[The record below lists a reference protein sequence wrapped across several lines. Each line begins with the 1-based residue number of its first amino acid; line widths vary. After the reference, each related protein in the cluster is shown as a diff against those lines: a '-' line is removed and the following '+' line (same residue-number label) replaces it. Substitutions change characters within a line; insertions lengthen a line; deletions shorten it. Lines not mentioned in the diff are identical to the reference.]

1 MSFGGSSNPPWQR
14 NTLGNAG
21 QPAMGNMQAPPQ
33 MMNTANFVG
42 FQGLTMSNA
51 APQNANL
58 TLIPQLGANLN
69 TINNSNALFANHQQ
83 VQYQNR
89 PALNP
94 NAFGPVQAQQ
104 QILHHQAAAQNQS
117 NQASAVQAAHNS
129 GASQICNS
137 AAFKWNT
144 NLVQQVTTSNQA
156 HGMNMRSNVS
166 QAQLQ
171 HSVQSSQQ
179 QQQQQQSVRNF
190 SGYSA
195 SQVSQ
200 SQSNYSNS
208 YERPSNPVRNSNHS
222 SSSRQ
227 SPPARRSSPDRS
239 SRSERSRDDEEAR
252 KRRKERERYE
262 HIDYIL
268 SIFFFGN
275 LQFELSFMVLV
286 YRQNREREKEQEK
299 RDDRS
304 PARRISPRRRTRP
317 IPRYMVQMPKISLNA

>member
-21 QPAMGNMQAPPQ
+21 QSNPAMANLQAAPQ
-33 MMNTANFVG
+33 MMNANFVG

-51 APQNANL
+51 AQQNANL

-94 NAFGPVQAQQ
+94 NAFGQVQAPQ
-104 QILHHQAAAQNQS
+104 QILHHAAAAQNQS
-117 NQASAVQAAHNS
+117 NQASAIQAAQNS
-129 GASQICNS
+129 GASQLCNS

-156 HGMNMRSNVS
+156 HAMNMRSNVS

-179 QQQQQQSVRNF
+179 QQQNARNF
-190 SGYSA
+190 SGYSS
-195 SQVSQ
+195 SQLSQ
-200 SQSNYSNS
+200 SQSNYANNFERASNS
-208 YERPSNPVRNSNHS
+208 VRNSNHS

-227 SPPARRSSPDRS
+227 SPPSRSRSSPDRS
-239 SRSERSRDDEEAR
+239 SRGERSRDDEDAR
-252 KRRKERERYE
+252 KRRKERERCE
-262 HIDYIL
+262 
-268 SIFFFGN
+268 
-275 LQFELSFMVLV
+275 
-286 YRQNREREKEQEK
+286 
-299 RDDRS
+299 
-304 PARRISPRRRTRP
+304 
-317 IPRYMVQMPKISLNA
+317 

>member
-14 NTLGNAG
+14 NTLGNPG
-21 QPAMGNMQAPPQ
+21 QPAMANLQTQSQ

-94 NAFGPVQAQQ
+94 NAFGPVQAPQ
-104 QILHHQAAAQNQS
+104 QILHHAAQNQS
-117 NQASAVQAAHNS
+117 NQASAVQAAQNS
-129 GASQICNS
+129 GASQLCNS

-144 NLVQQVTTSNQA
+144 NLVQQVTASNQA
-156 HGMNMRSNVS
+156 HGMSMRSNMS

-179 QQQQQQSVRNF
+179 QQQNVRNF
-190 SGYSA
+190 SGYSS

-200 SQSNYSNS
+200 SQSNYGNNFERASNS
-208 YERPSNPVRNSNHS
+208 VRNSNHS

-227 SPPARRSSPDRS
+227 SPPIRSRSSPDRS

-252 KRRKERERYE
+252 KRRKERERCV
-262 HIDYIL
+262 YI
-268 SIFFFGN
+268 
-275 LQFELSFMVLV
+275 
-286 YRQNREREKEQEK
+286 
-299 RDDRS
+299 
-304 PARRISPRRRTRP
+304 
-317 IPRYMVQMPKISLNA
+317 

>member
-1 MSFGGSSNPPWQR
+1 MSVCLEIIMSFGGSSNPPWQR
-14 NTLGNAG
+14 NTLGNPG
-21 QPAMGNMQAPPQ
+21 PNPAMANLQAPPQ

-58 TLIPQLGANLN
+58 TLIPQLGTNLN
-69 TINNSNALFANHQQ
+69 TINNSNALFANHQQQ

-94 NAFGPVQAQQ
+94 NAFGPVQAPQ
-104 QILHHQAAAQNQS
+104 QILHHASAAQNQS
-117 NQASAVQAAHNS
+117 NQASAVQAAQNS
-129 GASQICNS
+129 GASQLCNS

-144 NLVQQVTTSNQA
+144 NLVQQVTTSNQV

-179 QQQQQQSVRNF
+179 QQQNVRNF
-190 SGYSA
+190 SGYSS

-200 SQSNYSNS
+200 SQSNYGNNFERASNS
-208 YERPSNPVRNSNHS
+208 VRNSNHS

-227 SPPARRSSPDRS
+227 SPPTRSRSSPDRS
-239 SRSERSRDDEEAR
+239 SRGDRSRDDEEAR
-252 KRRKERERYE
+252 KRRKERERYK
-262 HIDYIL
+262 HIDPNTL
-268 SIFFFGN
+268 FFQK
-275 LQFELSFMVLV
+275 L
-286 YRQNREREKEQEK
+286 
-299 RDDRS
+299 
-304 PARRISPRRRTRP
+304 AI
-317 IPRYMVQMPKISLNA
+317 

>member
-14 NTLGNAG
+14 NTLGNPG
-21 QPAMGNMQAPPQ
+21 QPNPAMANLQAAPQ
-33 MMNTANFVG
+33 MMNANFVG

-94 NAFGPVQAQQ
+94 NAFGPVQAPQ
-104 QILHHQAAAQNQS
+104 QILHHPAAAQNQS
-117 NQASAVQAAHNS
+117 NQASAVQAAQNS
-129 GASQICNS
+129 GASQLCNS

-144 NLVQQVTTSNQA
+144 NLVQQVATSNQA
-156 HGMNMRSNVS
+156 QAMNMRSNVS

-179 QQQQQQSVRNF
+179 QNVRNF
-190 SGYSA
+190 SGYS
-195 SQVSQ
+195 SGQVSQ
-200 SQSNYSNS
+200 SQTSYGNNFERTSNS
-208 YERPSNPVRNSNHS
+208 VRNSNHS

-227 SPPARRSSPDRS
+227 SPPTRNRSSPDRS
-239 SRSERSRDDEEAR
+239 SRTERSRDDEEAR
-252 KRRKERERYE
+252 KRRKDRERC
-262 HIDYIL
+262 DY
-268 SIFFFGN
+268 
-275 LQFELSFMVLV
+275 
-286 YRQNREREKEQEK
+286 
-299 RDDRS
+299 
-304 PARRISPRRRTRP
+304 
-317 IPRYMVQMPKISLNA
+317 

>member
-14 NTLGNAG
+14 NTLGNPG
-21 QPAMGNMQAPPQ
+21 QPAMANMQAPPQ

-89 PALNP
+89 AALNP
-94 NAFGPVQAQQ
+94 NAFGQVQAPQ
-104 QILHHQAAAQNQS
+104 QILHHPAAAQNQS
-117 NQASAVQAAHNS
+117 NQASAVQAAQNS
-129 GASQICNS
+129 GASQMCNS

-144 NLVQQVTTSNQA
+144 NLVQQVTTSNQG

-179 QQQQQQSVRNF
+179 QQQQQNVRNF
-190 SGYSA
+190 SGYTS

-208 YERPSNPVRNSNHS
+208 YERASNSVRNSNHS

-227 SPPARRSSPDRS
+227 SPPARSRSSPDRS
-239 SRSERSRDDEEAR
+239 NRGERSREDEEAR
-252 KRRKERERYE
+252 KRRKERERYK
-262 HIDYIL
+262 HIEYIL
-268 SIFFFGN
+268 AVLFSLEIC
-275 LQFELSFMVLV
+275 ELNKTSWFL
-286 YRQNREREKEQEK
+286 
-299 RDDRS
+299 
-304 PARRISPRRRTRP
+304 
-317 IPRYMVQMPKISLNA
+317 SLPPSKQRA